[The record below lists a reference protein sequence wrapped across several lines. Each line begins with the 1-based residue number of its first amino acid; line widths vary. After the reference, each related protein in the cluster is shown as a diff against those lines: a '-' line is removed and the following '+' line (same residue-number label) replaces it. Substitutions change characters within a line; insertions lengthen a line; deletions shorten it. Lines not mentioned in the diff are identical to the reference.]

1 MVRGAAQWLEER
13 ARRTLPRD
21 EYMRLR
27 PIVRRAVMRLS
38 AEAPQVTFD
47 ELSAWAWEGVL
58 DAAQRSRGDV
68 DPEEILAYAAY
79 RAHGALLD
87 ALAERSPRA
96 KTARSASERLTEV
109 IRDLERRT
117 GSPPHEDAIAVAL
130 GLSRAAYAE
139 LLEAIGA
146 SGVAGLEIVVAA
158 RSFATA
164 VKRVAMKPKPPPDLW
179 TSLADAIDAL
189 PAVQREL
196 FVVHLHEHR
205 SVEAAGALLCIPEKR
220 ARALHVE
227 AIHRLR
233 ARLTSVRPANDV
245 PSLLARGADPG

>member
-1 MVRGAAQWLEER
+1 MVHGAAVWLEER
-13 ARRTLPRD
+13 ARRTLSHE
-21 EYMRLR
+21 EYLKLR
-27 PIVRRAVMRLS
+27 PLVRRAVMRLS
-38 AEAPQVTFD
+38 AEAPRVSSE

-58 DAAQRSRGDV
+58 DAIERSRGDL
-68 DPEEILAYAAY
+68 DPEETLAYAAY

-96 KTARSASERLTEV
+96 RTARAASERLTAI

-139 LLEAIGA
+139 VLDAIA
-146 SGVAGLEIVVAA
+146 LSGVARLEVVVAA
-158 RSFATA
+158 PSFATA
-164 VKRVAMKPKPPPDLW
+164 VKRVATKPRPDLR
-179 TSLADAIDAL
+179 TALADAIAAL
-189 PAVQREL
+189 PELQREL
-196 FVVHLHEHR
+196 FVLHLHEGH
-205 SVEAAGALLCIPEKR
+205 SLDDAGARLGLSAKR

-233 ARLTSVRPANDV
+233 AKLTSAQLASDVLSLPAPAV
-245 PSLLARGADPG
+245 DPG

>member
-1 MVRGAAQWLEER
+1 
-13 ARRTLPRD
+13 
-21 EYMRLR
+21 
-27 PIVRRAVMRLS
+27 MRLS
-38 AEAPQVTFD
+38 AEAPQVSFD

-96 KTARSASERLTEV
+96 RTARAASERLTAI
-109 IRDLERRT
+109 IRELERRT

-130 GLSRAAYAE
+130 GLSRAAYSE
-139 LLEAIGA
+139 LLDAIGA
-146 SGVAGLEIVVAA
+146 SGVARLEVVVAA
-158 RSFATA
+158 SSFATA
-164 VKRVAMKPKPPPDLW
+164 VKRVATKPRPKPDLW
-179 TSLADAIDAL
+179 TALADAIDAL
-189 PAVQREL
+189 PGAQREL
-196 FVVHLHEHR
+196 FVVHLHENR
-205 SVEAAGALLCIPEKR
+205 SVEDAGSLLGIPEKR

-233 ARLTSVRPANDV
+233 ARLTSVRSANDV
-245 PSLLARGADPG
+245 PSLPVRAADPD